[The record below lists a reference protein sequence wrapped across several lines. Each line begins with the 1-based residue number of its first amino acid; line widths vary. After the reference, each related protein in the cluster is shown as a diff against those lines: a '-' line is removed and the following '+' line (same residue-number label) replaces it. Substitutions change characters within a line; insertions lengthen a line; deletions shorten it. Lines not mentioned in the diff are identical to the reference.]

1 MKSMNLIKKTK
12 FFLKKLNLKKT
23 KKKKL
28 EVTFVVF
35 KTTKKF
41 NRQQK
46 QILDDEIEKKKHEM
60 KKKQANPGEH
70 LKPGLISQTYNPL
83 NSRLKLN

>member
-23 KKKKL
+23 KKKLK
-28 EVTFVVF
+28 VTFVVF

-41 NRQQK
+41 NR
-46 QILDDEIEKKKHEM
+46 
-60 KKKQANPGEH
+60 
-70 LKPGLISQTYNPL
+70 
-83 NSRLKLN
+83 

>member
-1 MKSMNLIKKTK
+1 MLNVESMNLIKKTK

-41 NRQQK
+41 NR
-46 QILDDEIEKKKHEM
+46 
-60 KKKQANPGEH
+60 
-70 LKPGLISQTYNPL
+70 
-83 NSRLKLN
+83 